1 MGVTITTLDLG
12 MTTIGYP
19 AISAALGADLSEVV
33 WVGIGYFL
41 VSAGL
46 LFFMGWLGDT
56 LGRRKVY
63 VWGMVL
69 IAVAL
74 GLSALADNIFQLIC
88 FRLVMAVGVAMAQA
102 NATAIVVE
110 AFPVGER
117 GRQLWIQ
124 PGY

>member
-1 MGVTITTLDLG
+1 